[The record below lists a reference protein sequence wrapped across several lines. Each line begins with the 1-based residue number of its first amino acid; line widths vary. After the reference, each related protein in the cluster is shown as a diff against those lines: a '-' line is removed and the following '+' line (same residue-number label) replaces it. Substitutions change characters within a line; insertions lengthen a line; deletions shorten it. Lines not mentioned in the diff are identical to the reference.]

1 MEPALRILL
10 MTSDLSDSPA
20 ARILPSGTV
29 TFLFTDIEG
38 STALLQRLG
47 DEYATVLADHHRL
60 LRHAFGERGG
70 VEVDAAGDGL
80 YVAFPSARSALVA
93 GIEAQ
98 RAVSGH
104 EWTAG
109 ATVAVRM
116 GLHTGEALSG
126 EGGYVGIDVHR
137 AARICAAGHGGQL
150 LISQTTHDLVADE
163 LPAGITLRDLGEHR
177 LRDLAGQQR
186 LYQAV
191 VPDLPSEFPPL
202 RTVDSRPNNLPRQ
215 LTTFVG
221 RERQLSE
228 AKRLLA
234 SSPLLT
240 LTGPGGVGKTRIALQ
255 LADELLGG
263 ELNDGAWMV
272 DLGVLTDPDFLA
284 PAVAASL
291 GLAEQPGRPLLA
303 TILDHLRS
311 RQLLLVL
318 DNCEHVVAESA
329 ELADSLLRAS
339 PSLRIVATSREAL
352 GIAGE
357 AVFPVPSLALP
368 EHDRSLPLDQL
379 SGFEAIRLFADRAAA
394 VLPTFEL
401 TAANA
406 PAVAQICRRLDG
418 IPLALELAA
427 ARVRALSVEQIAARL
442 DDRFRLLAGGSRAAV
457 PRHQALRAAVDW
469 SFDLLS
475 EPERATWRRLS
486 VFAGGFTLEAA
497 EAICAGEGVDEADVL
512 DLLSRLV
519 EKSLVVSEAMVS
531 EARFRLLE
539 TVRQYAREKLMGSGE
554 AADALRRHRDWFLA
568 VVARIEPQFF
578 GGVRAGSGI
587 DELDRE
593 HDNLRAGLEW
603 SADEPGEAAA
613 GLRLA
618 AGLWRFWE
626 TRGHVVEGRTWLER
640 LLEGSSDASLTVRS
654 SALTGAGVLAYLQG
668 DYDAAFAFHEESLI
682 LHRQVG
688 NPQSIAYAA
697 NNLANVAVQQDDYA
711 RARSLYEEALELG
724 RAAGDIRGSA
734 IALINL
740 ADVVAR
746 QGDLDAARS
755 RFEESIATFREH
767 GDDWGMAFALDS
779 FGLVARRYGDHPSAR
794 SFHGK
799 AIEISRGLGDERGV
813 ARALAHLAEVAG
825 VEGDVVGAATLHRES
840 LAIRQRL
847 GDLPGIA
854 TGLEKL
860 ATAVSSEAPD
870 AAAQLLGRA
879 EALRQS
885 IRAPTP
891 LDARADNERCLAQLA
906 AALGAERLEAARNE
920 GRMIGTEEL
929 LATLPR

>member
-1 MEPALRILL
+1 M
-10 MTSDLSDSPA
+10 MTSDMTDSPA
-20 ARILPSGTV
+20 ARTLPSGTV

-47 DEYATVLADHHRL
+47 DEYATVLTDHHRL

-80 YVAFPSARSALVA
+80 YFAFPSARSALLA
-93 GIEAQ
+93 GIAAQ
-98 RAVSGH
+98 QAVRAH

-109 ATVAVRM
+109 AAVTVRM

-177 LRDLAGQQR
+177 LRDLAGRQR

-191 VPDLPSEFPPL
+191 VPDLPSAFPPL

-255 LADELLGG
+255 LADDLLG
-263 ELNDGAWMV
+263 ELNDGAWLV

-303 TILDHLRS
+303 TILDHLHGRE
-311 RQLLLVL
+311 LLLVL

-329 ELADSLLRAS
+329 ELADGLLRAS

-357 AVFPVPSLALP
+357 AVFPLPSLGLP
-368 EHDRSLPLDQL
+368 DQDRSLPLDEL
-379 SGFEAIRLFADRAAA
+379 SAFEAIRLFADRAAA

-401 TAANA
+401 TASNA

-427 ARVRALSVEQIAARL
+427 ARVRTLSVEQIAARL

-554 AADALRRHRDWFLA
+554 AADALRRHRDWFLR
-568 VVARIEPQFF
+568 VVSRIEPQFY
-578 GGVRAGSGI
+578 GGSHAGSGI

-593 HDNLRAGLEW
+593 HDNLRAALEW

-613 GLRLA
+613 GLPLA

-626 TRGHVVEGRTWLER
+626 TRGHVVEGRSWLER
-640 LLEGSSDASLTVRS
+640 LLTASSDAPLPVRS

-697 NNLANVAVQQDDYA
+697 NNLANVAVQQGDYG
-711 RARSLYEEALELG
+711 RARSLYEESLALARG
-724 RAAGDIRGSA
+724 AGDTPGSA

-740 ADVVAR
+740 ADVLAR
-746 QGDLDAARS
+746 QGELEEARS
-755 RFEESIATFREH
+755 LFEESIATFREQ
-767 GDDWGMAFALDS
+767 GNSWGMAFALDS
-779 FGLVARRYGDHPSAR
+779 FGVVARRHGDHASAR
-794 SFHGK
+794 TFHGQAK
-799 AIEISRGLGDERGV
+799 EISQGLGDERGL

-825 VEGDVVGAATLHRES
+825 LEGDVAGAAKLHRES
-840 LAIRQRL
+840 LAIRQGL

-860 ATAVSSEAPD
+860 AEVLSAEAPD
-870 AAAQLLGRA
+870 TAGQLLGRA

-891 LDARADNERCLAQLA
+891 AEARAECERCLGQLA
-906 AALGAERLEAARNE
+906 AVLGVERLEAMRSE
-920 GRMIGTEEL
+920 GRRQGTEEL
-929 LATLPR
+929 LATLPP

>member
-1 MEPALRILL
+1 
-10 MTSDLSDSPA
+10 MTDSPP
-20 ARILPSGTV
+20 ARTLPSGTV

-47 DEYATVLADHHRL
+47 DEYAILLADHHRL

-80 YVAFPSARSALVA
+80 YFAFPSARFALLA
-93 GIEAQ
+93 GIAGQ
-98 RAVSGH
+98 QAVAAH
-104 EWTAG
+104 EWSAG
-109 ATVAVRM
+109 AAVAVRM
-116 GLHTGEALSG
+116 GLHTGEAISA
-126 EGGYVGIDVHR
+126 EDGYVGIDVHR

-150 LISQTTHDLVADE
+150 LISQTTRDLVADE
-163 LPAGITLRDLGEHR
+163 LPPQITLRDLGEHR

-186 LYQAV
+186 LFQAV
-191 VPDLPSEFPPL
+191 VPDLPSEFPSL
-202 RTVDSRPNNLPRQ
+202 RSVESHPNNLPRQ
-215 LTTFVG
+215 LTSFVG
-221 RERQLSE
+221 RERQLAE

-255 LADELLGG
+255 LAEELLG
-263 ELNDGAWMV
+263 ELKDGAWLV

-284 PAVAASL
+284 PAVASAL

-303 TILDHLRS
+303 TIRDHLHGRE
-311 RQLLLVL
+311 LLLVL
-318 DNCEHVVAESA
+318 DNCEHVVAASA
-329 ELADSLLRAS
+329 ALADSLLRSS
-339 PSLRIVATSREAL
+339 PLLRIVATSREGL

-357 AVFPVPSLALP
+357 ALFPVPSLALP
-368 EHDRSLPLDQL
+368 ESDRILPLDQL
-379 SGFEAIRLFADRAAA
+379 SGFEAIRLFADRASA
-394 VLPTFEL
+394 VLPSFEL
-401 TAANA
+401 SASSAS
-406 PAVAQICRRLDG
+406 AVAQICRRLDG

-457 PRHQALRAAVDW
+457 PRHQALRAAIDW

-475 EPERATWRRLS
+475 EEERATWRRLS

-497 EAICAGEGVDEADVL
+497 EAICAGESVQEFEVL

-519 EKSLVVSEAMVS
+519 EKSLVVSEAMPG

-539 TVRQYAREKLMGSGE
+539 TVRQYAREKLLGSGE
-554 AADALRRHRDWFLA
+554 AADAMRRHRNWFLA
-568 VVARIEPQFF
+568 VMTRIEPQFF
-578 GGVRAGSGI
+578 GGARSGSGI
-587 DELDRE
+587 EELDRE
-593 HDNLRAGLEW
+593 HDNLRAALEW

-613 GLRLA
+613 GLQLA

-626 TRGHVVEGRTWLER
+626 IRGHVVEGRAWLER
-640 LLEGSSDASLTVRS
+640 LLAASSGESLAARS
-654 SALTGAGVLAYLQG
+654 SALTGAGVLAHLQG

-697 NNLANVAVQQDDYA
+697 NNLANAAVEQGDYA
-711 RARSLYEEALELG
+711 RARALYKESLELA
-724 RAAGDIRGSA
+724 RAGGDIRGSA

-746 QGDLDAARS
+746 QGDLETARS
-755 RFEESIATFREH
+755 LFEESIATFREH
-767 GDDWGMAFALDS
+767 EDNWGMAFALDS
-779 FGLVARRYGDHPSAR
+779 FGVVARRHGDHPSAR
-794 SFHGK
+794 LLHGE
-799 AIEISRGLGDERGV
+799 AMEISQALGDERGV
-813 ARALAHLAEVAG
+813 ARALAHLAEVASL
-825 VEGDVVGAATLHRES
+825 EGDTAEAAKLYRES

-860 ATAVSSEAPD
+860 AAVLSAQAPD
-870 AAAQLLGRA
+870 TAGRLLGRA

-891 LDARADNERCLAQLA
+891 AEARAEYERCFGQLA
-906 AALGAERLEAARNE
+906 AVLGAERLEAARSE
-920 GRMIGTEEL
+920 GRKQGTEEL

>member
-1 MEPALRILL
+1 
-10 MTSDLSDSPA
+10 
-20 ARILPSGTV
+20 
-29 TFLFTDIEG
+29 
-38 STALLQRLG
+38 
-47 DEYATVLADHHRL
+47 
-60 LRHAFGERGG
+60 
-70 VEVDAAGDGL
+70 
-80 YVAFPSARSALVA
+80 
-93 GIEAQ
+93 
-98 RAVSGH
+98 
-104 EWTAG
+104 
-109 ATVAVRM
+109 
-116 GLHTGEALSG
+116 
-126 EGGYVGIDVHR
+126 
-137 AARICAAGHGGQL
+137 
-150 LISQTTHDLVADE
+150 
-163 LPAGITLRDLGEHR
+163 
-177 LRDLAGQQR
+177 
-186 LYQAV
+186 
-191 VPDLPSEFPPL
+191 
-202 RTVDSRPNNLPRQ
+202 
-215 LTTFVG
+215 
-221 RERQLSE
+221 
-228 AKRLLA
+228 
-234 SSPLLT
+234 
-240 LTGPGGVGKTRIALQ
+240 
-255 LADELLGG
+255 
-263 ELNDGAWMV
+263 
-272 DLGVLTDPDFLA
+272 
-284 PAVAASL
+284 
-291 GLAEQPGRPLLA
+291 
-303 TILDHLRS
+303 
-311 RQLLLVL
+311 
-318 DNCEHVVAESA
+318 
-329 ELADSLLRAS
+329 
-339 PSLRIVATSREAL
+339 
-352 GIAGE
+352 
-357 AVFPVPSLALP
+357 
-368 EHDRSLPLDQL
+368 
-379 SGFEAIRLFADRAAA
+379 
-394 VLPTFEL
+394 
-401 TAANA
+401 
-406 PAVAQICRRLDG
+406 LDG

>member
-1 MEPALRILL
+1 
-10 MTSDLSDSPA
+10 MTSETTDSPR
-20 ARILPSGTV
+20 ARTLPTGTV

-38 STALLQRLG
+38 STALLQQLG
-47 DEYATVLADHHRL
+47 DEYATILADHHRL
-60 LRHAFGERGG
+60 LRHAFAERGG

-80 YVAFPSARSALVA
+80 YFAFPSARSAVTA

-98 RAVSGH
+98 RAVAGH
-104 EWTAG
+104 EWTSG
-109 ATVAVRM
+109 AAVAVRTGM
-116 GLHTGEALSG
+116 HTGEARSG

-150 LISQTTHDLVADE
+150 LVSQTTHDLVAGE
-163 LPAGITLRDLGEHR
+163 LPAGVTLRDLGEHR

-186 LYQAV
+186 LFQAV
-191 VPDLPSEFPPL
+191 VADLPSEFPPL
-202 RTVDSRPNNLPRQ
+202 RTVDSHPNNLPRQ
-215 LTTFVG
+215 LTSFVG
-221 RERQLSE
+221 REAQLAE

-255 LADELLGG
+255 LADELLG
-263 ELNDGAWMV
+263 ELQDGTWLV
-272 DLGVLTDPDFLA
+272 DLGVLTDPDYLA
-284 PAVAASL
+284 AAVASAL
-291 GLAEQPGRPLLA
+291 GLAEQPGRPLLT
-303 TILDHLRS
+303 TILDHLHGRE
-311 RQLLLVL
+311 LLLVL

-329 ELADSLLRAS
+329 ALADSLLRSSA
-339 PSLRIVATSREAL
+339 SLRIVATSREAL

-357 AVFPVPSLALP
+357 ALFPVPSLALP
-368 EHDRSLPLDQL
+368 EHDLGLSLDQL
-379 SGFEAIRLFADRAAA
+379 SGFEAVRLFADRASA
-394 VLPTFEL
+394 VLPSFEL
-401 TAANA
+401 TPSSAA
-406 PAVAQICRRLDG
+406 AVAQICRRLDG

-457 PRHQALRAAVDW
+457 PRHQALRATIDW

-497 EAICAGEGVDEADVL
+497 EAICAGEEVDESEVL

-519 EKSLVVSEAMVS
+519 EKSLVVSEAMAGES
-531 EARFRLLE
+531 RFRLLE
-539 TVRQYAREKLMGSGE
+539 TIRQYAREKLMGSEE
-554 AADALRRHRDWFLA
+554 AAEALRRHRDWYLA
-568 VVARIEPQFF
+568 LVTRLEPQFF
-578 GGVRAGSGI
+578 GGARSGNEI

-593 HDNLRAGLEW
+593 HDNLRAALAW
-603 SADEPGEAAA
+603 SADEPGQAAA

-618 AGLWRFWE
+618 AALWRFWE
-626 TRGHVVEGRTWLER
+626 IRGHAVEGRTWLER
-640 LLEGSSDASLTVRS
+640 LLEGSTDASLTVRS

-688 NPQSIAYAA
+688 NPQSVAYSAI
-697 NNLANVAVQQDDYA
+697 NLANAAVQRGDYA
-711 RARSLYEEALELG
+711 RARSLYEEGLG
-724 RAAGDIRGSA
+724 LARASGDIRGSA
-734 IALINL
+734 MSLINL

-746 QGDLDAARS
+746 EGDLEKARS
-755 RFEESIATFREH
+755 LFEESIATFREH
-767 GDDWGMAFALDS
+767 GDEWGKAFALDS
-779 FGLVARRYGDHPSAR
+779 FGLVALRHGDQHSAR
-794 SFHGK
+794 AFHTE

-813 ARALAHLAEVAG
+813 ARALAHLAEVAAA
-825 VEGDVVGAATLHRES
+825 EGDTAEARRHHRES

-847 GDLPGIA
+847 GDMPGIA

-860 ATAVSSEAPD
+860 AAVVSGDAPATAG
-870 AAAQLLGRA
+870 QLLGRA

-891 LDARADNERCLAQLA
+891 LAARADNDRCFAQLTEV
-906 AALGAERLEAARNE
+906 LGAERLESARNE
-920 GRMIGTEEL
+920 GRMMGTEEL
-929 LATLPR
+929 LATLPQ

>member
-1 MEPALRILL
+1 
-10 MTSDLSDSPA
+10 MTDSPP
-20 ARILPSGTV
+20 ARTLPSGTV

-38 STALLQRLG
+38 STALLQQMG

-80 YVAFPSARSALVA
+80 YFAFASARSALMA

-98 RAVSGH
+98 RAVAAH
-104 EWTAG
+104 EWTSG
-109 ATVAVRM
+109 AAVAVRM
-116 GLHTGEALSG
+116 GMHTGEARSG

-150 LISQTTHDLVADE
+150 LLSQTTHDLVAGE
-163 LPAGITLRDLGEHR
+163 LPPDVTLRDLGEHR

-186 LYQAV
+186 LFQV
-191 VPDLPSEFPPL
+191 VVADLPSEFPPL
-202 RTVDSRPNNLPRQ
+202 RSVDSHPNNLPRQ
-215 LTTFVG
+215 LTSFVG
-221 RERQLSE
+221 RERQLAE

-255 LADELLGG
+255 LAEELLG
-263 ELNDGAWMV
+263 ELQDGAWLV
-272 DLGVLTDPDFLA
+272 DLGVLTDPDYLA
-284 PAVAASL
+284 TAVGSAL

-303 TILDHLRS
+303 TILDHLRG
-311 RQLLLVL
+311 REVLLVL
-318 DNCEHVVAESA
+318 DNCEHVVAASA
-329 ELADSLLRAS
+329 ELADSLLRSSA
-339 PSLRIVATSREAL
+339 SLRIVATSREAL

-357 AVFPVPSLALP
+357 ALFPVPSLALP
-368 EHDRSLPLDQL
+368 EDDLRLPLDQL
-379 SGFEAIRLFADRAAA
+379 SGFEAIRLFADRASA
-394 VLPTFEL
+394 VLPSFEL
-401 TAANA
+401 TASSAL
-406 PAVAQICRRLDG
+406 AVAQICRRLDG

-427 ARVRALSVEQIAARL
+427 ARVRTLSVEQIAARL

-457 PRHQALRAAVDW
+457 PRHQALRATVDW
-469 SFDLLS
+469 SFDLLA

-497 EAICAGEGVDEADVL
+497 EAICAGEEVDESEVL

-519 EKSLVVSEAMVS
+519 EKSLVVSEAMAGES
-531 EARFRLLE
+531 RFRLLE
-539 TVRQYAREKLMGSGE
+539 TIRQYAREKLMGSDE
-554 AADALRRHRDWFLA
+554 AAEALRRHRDWYLA
-568 VVARIEPQFF
+568 LVTRLEPQFF
-578 GGVRAGSGI
+578 GGARSGNEI

-593 HDNLRAGLEW
+593 HDNLRAALEW

-626 TRGHVVEGRTWLER
+626 IRGHVVEGRAWLER
-640 LLEGSSDASLTVRS
+640 MLAASSEGESLASRS

-688 NPQSIAYAA
+688 NPQSVAYAA
-697 NNLANVAVQQDDYA
+697 NNLANAALQQGDYA
-711 RARSLYEEALELG
+711 RARSLYEESLELVRG
-724 RAAGDIRGSA
+724 AGDTPGSG

-746 QGDLDAARS
+746 QGDLEAARS
-755 RFEESIATFREH
+755 LFEESIATFRDQ
-767 GDDWGMAFALDS
+767 GNSWGMAFALDS
-779 FGLVARRYGDHPSAR
+779 FGLVVARHGDRPLAR
-794 SFHGK
+794 TFHRQ
-799 AIEISRGLGDERGV
+799 AMEISQGLGDERGV
-813 ARALAHLAEVAG
+813 ARAVGHLAEVAAL
-825 VEGDVVGAATLHRES
+825 EGETAEAAKLHLES

-847 GDLPGIA
+847 GDMPGIA

-860 ATAVSSEAPD
+860 AAVVSGEAP
-870 AAAQLLGRA
+870 ATAGQLLGRA

-891 LDARADNERCLAQLA
+891 LDARADNDRCFAQLTEV
-906 AALGAERLEAARNE
+906 LGAERLEAARSE
-920 GRMIGTEEL
+920 GRMMKTEEL